1 MGTTLP
7 NETSIQEEF
16 KSRFMSGNAVYCSVQ
31 NLLCSTLLYKNL
43 KIKIYRTINLPVFY
57 GRESWSVTLREERKL
72 RVSENRVLSKIFGPK
87 RDEVIE

>member
-1 MGTTLP
+1 LGTTLP

-16 KSRFMSGNAVYCSVQ
+16 KSRFMSGNVVYCSVQ
-31 NLLCSTLLYKNL
+31 NLLYSTLLYKNL

-57 GRESWSVTLREERKL
+57 GCESWSVTLREERKL

-87 RDEVIE
+87 RDEVTE